1 MLLKEMFDLKG
12 KNIIITGGSG
22 WLGRSMSEALAEYG
36 ANLILLSRNENKNR
50 ELSDYLTNTYGNK
63 NFYYKMDLSD
73 KKEIENGY
81 KKIIKEHKRID
92 VLINNS
98 YYGAGKE
105 LHNMKNNEW
114 EKGID
119 GSVNAVFRLS
129 KLVIKNMM
137 EYNKGKIINIAS
149 MYGIVAPDVRIY
161 DNNDFYNPA
170 NYGAGKAAI
179 IQLTKYIAAVY
190 GKYNITCNSIS
201 PGPFPSPQVQKNIEF
216 IKSLEE
222 KVPLKRI
229 GNPEDLKGIILLLA
243 SEASNYINGENISV
257 DGGWTKW

>member
-1 MLLKEMFDLKG
+1 MLLKELFDLKN
-12 KNIIITGGSG
+12 KNIIITGGNG
-22 WLGRSMSEALAEYG
+22 WLGRAMSEALAEYG
-36 ANLILLSRNENKNR
+36 ANMIFLSRNENKNK
-50 ELSDYLTNTYGNK
+50 ELSEILTNTYGN
-63 NFYYKMDLSD
+63 NNHYYKMDLSNE
-73 KKEIENGY
+73 KEIENVY
-81 KKIIKEHKRID
+81 KKINNKHGKID

-105 LHNMKNNEW
+105 LHDMEDKDW

-119 GSVNAVFRLS
+119 GSINSVFRLT
-129 KLVIKNMM
+129 KLVLKNMM
-137 EYNKGKIINIAS
+137 KNKKGKIINIAS
-149 MYGIVAPDVRIY
+149 MYGVVAPDVRIY

-201 PGPFPSPQVQKNIEF
+201 PGPFPNPKVQKNSKF

-222 KVPLKRI
+222 KVPLNRI
-229 GNPEDLKGIILLLA
+229 GNPEDLKGLILLLA
-243 SEASNYINGENISV
+243 SDASNYINGENICV